1 MVKVIHLNVKLFKAV
16 FSLNYCIISKV
27 TSTQFPLMTTKKP
40 HLEGMKI
47 KVLL

>member
-1 MVKVIHLNVKLFKAV
+1 MVKVIQLNVKLFKAV

-40 HLEGMKI
+40 NLEGMKI